1 MPYIV
6 TQPCIS
12 VKDHACVDACP
23 VDCFYEGE
31 DHLLIHPE
39 ECIDCGACEPECPVD
54 AIFEQSH
61 VPPAWKDYIAKNAAA
76 FAAQAD
82 LPKAP
87 PREKWEAL
95 RGAEGSVARLYF
107 QKHGKA

>member
-6 TQPCIS
+6 AEPCIS

-31 DHLLIHPE
+31 EHLLIHPE

-54 AIFEQSH
+54 AIFEVSR
-61 VPPAWKDYIAKNAAA
+61 VPAEWKDYIAKNAAA
-76 FAAQAD
+76 FAAKGS

-87 PREKWEAL
+87 PREKWEAQ
-95 RGAEGSVARLYF
+95 RGARGTEANRYF
-107 QKHGKA
+107 QRYNKA

>member
-6 TQPCIS
+6 TEPCIS

-31 DHLLIHPE
+31 DQLVIHPE

-54 AIFEQSH
+54 AIFEVSN
-61 VPPAWKDYIAKNAAA
+61 VPSAWKDYIAKNAAA
-76 FAAQAD
+76 FAAKAD

-95 RGAEGSVARLYF
+95 RGAEGTVAHLYF